1 MKKLTQFIFAII
13 VTLITLFSC
22 TNVSDKKDAKS
33 DTAKIAIDTAGINQ
47 ASVAEK
53 ILLPTDIKV
62 KIFSEV
68 PGFVDEDGVSHK
80 TKIIDKPDVMKKND
94 KIYFCGEI
102 ENFRSIQIFANGKNI
117 SFIVNFGNKTI
128 FKKNDIEIK
137 DKIKFTNK
145 DFDLMNLGNYVI
157 LVKQGDNILF
167 KKEIEVTTC
176 D

>member
-1 MKKLTQFIFAII
+1 MKKSTQFIFTIF

-22 TNVSDKKDAKS
+22 TNVSDKKDTKA
-33 DTAKIAIDTAGINQ
+33 DTAKIAIDTAGTNQ
-47 ASVAEK
+47 ASVEEK

-68 PGFVDEDGVSHK
+68 EEYVDEDGVSHK
-80 TKIIDKPDVMKKND
+80 TKYYEKPDVMKKND
-94 KIYFCGEI
+94 KIYFCGEF

-117 SFIVNFGNKTI
+117 SFIVNLENKTI
-128 FKKNDIEIK
+128 FKKNDLEIK

-145 DFDLMNLGNYVI
+145 DFNFIFGNYVI

-167 KKEIEVTTC
+167 KKKVEVTTC

>member
-1 MKKLTQFIFAII
+1 MKKSTQFVFTII

-22 TNVSDKKDAKS
+22 TNVSDKKNTKA

-62 KIFSEV
+62 KMFYEV
-68 PGFVDEDGVSHK
+68 QSYVDEDGVLHK
-80 TKIIDKPDVMKKND
+80 TEYYEKPDFMKKESELFCFGQD
-94 KIYFCGEI
+94 FMKIE
-102 ENFRSIQIFANGKNI
+102 IFANGKNI
-117 SFIVNFGNKTI
+117 SFIVNLENKTI
-128 FKKNDIEIK
+128 FKKNDLEIK
-137 DKIKFTNK
+137 DKITFTNK
-145 DFDLMNLGNYVI
+145 DFNFIFGNYMI

-167 KKEIEVTTC
+167 KKEVEVTTC

>member
-1 MKKLTQFIFAII
+1 VKYGIQLAQIPARCDGRFFWIHPIIFIHII
-13 VTLITLFSC
+13 
-22 TNVSDKKDAKS
+22 
-33 DTAKIAIDTAGINQ
+33 
-47 ASVAEK
+47 
-53 ILLPTDIKV
+53 IKV

-80 TKIIDKPDVMKKND
+80 TKIIDNTDVMKKND

-102 ENFRSIQIFANGKNI
+102 ENFRSIQIFATGKNI

>member
-1 MKKLTQFIFAII
+1 MKKTAQFIFTII

-22 TNVSDKKDAKS
+22 TNVSDKKDTKA

-53 ILLPTDIKV
+53 VLMPNDIKV
-62 KIFSEV
+62 KMFYEV
-68 PGFVDEDGVSHK
+68 QSYVDEDGVLHK
-80 TKIIDKPDVMKKND
+80 TEYYEKPDFMKKESELFCFGQD
-94 KIYFCGEI
+94 FTKIE
-102 ENFRSIQIFANGKNI
+102 IFANGKNI
-117 SFIVNFGNKTI
+117 SFIVNLENKTI
-128 FKKNDIEIK
+128 FKKNDLEIK

-145 DFDLMNLGNYVI
+145 DFNFIFGNYVI

-167 KKEIEVTTC
+167 KKKVEVTTC

>member
-1 MKKLTQFIFAII
+1 MKKSTQFIFTII

-22 TNVSDKKDAKS
+22 TNVSDKKDTKA

-62 KIFSEV
+62 KMFYEV
-68 PGFVDEDGVSHK
+68 PGYVDGEGLSHK
-80 TKIIDKPDVMKKND
+80 TVYFEDPIFMKRND
-94 KIYFCGEI
+94 KSYIGSDC
-102 ENFRSIQIFANGKNI
+102 ENFSRIEIFGNGKNI
-117 SFIVNFGNKTI
+117 SFIVNLENKTI

-137 DKIKFTNK
+137 DKITFTNK
-145 DFDLMNLGNYVI
+145 DFDFNFGNYFI

-167 KKEIEVTTC
+167 KKEVEVTTC

>member
-1 MKKLTQFIFAII
+1 MKKSTQFIFTIF

-22 TNVSDKKDAKS
+22 TNVSDKKDTKA
-33 DTAKIAIDTAGINQ
+33 DTAKIAIDTACTNQ
-47 ASVAEK
+47 ASVEEK

-68 PGFVDEDGVSHK
+68 EEYVDEDGVSHK
-80 TKIIDKPDVMKKND
+80 TKYYEKPDVMKKND
-94 KIYFCGEI
+94 KIYFCGEF

-117 SFIVNFGNKTI
+117 SFIVNLGNKII

-145 DFDLMNLGNYVI
+145 DFAIINCTAPIITVHRKISSVI
-157 LVKQGDNILF
+157 FLS
-167 KKEIEVTTC
+167 
-176 D
+176 

>member
-1 MKKLTQFIFAII
+1 MKKSTQFVFTII

-22 TNVSDKKDAKS
+22 TNVSDKKDTKA

-62 KIFSEV
+62 KMFYEV
-68 PGFVDEDGVSHK
+68 QSYVDEDGVLHK
-80 TKIIDKPDVMKKND
+80 TEYYEKPDFMKKESELFCFGQD
-94 KIYFCGEI
+94 FMKIE
-102 ENFRSIQIFANGKNI
+102 IFANGKNI
-117 SFIVNFGNKTI
+117 SFIVNLENKTI
-128 FKKNDIEIK
+128 FKKNDLEIK
-137 DKIKFTNK
+137 DKITFTNK
-145 DFDLMNLGNYVI
+145 DFNFIFGNYMI

-167 KKEIEVTTC
+167 KKEVEVTTC

>member
-1 MKKLTQFIFAII
+1 MKKSTQFIFTIF
-13 VTLITLFSC
+13 VTLITLSSC
-22 TNVSDKKDAKS
+22 TNVSDKKDTKA
-33 DTAKIAIDTAGINQ
+33 DTAKIAIDTAGLNQ

-62 KIFSEV
+62 KMITEF
-68 PGFVDEDGVSHK
+68 PGYVDEDGVSHK
-80 TKIIDKPDVMKKND
+80 TEYYEKPDFMKKESTILCWGAD
-94 KIYFCGEI
+94 IWKIEI
-102 ENFRSIQIFANGKNI
+102 FGNGKNI
-117 SFIVNFGNKTI
+117 SFVVNLENKTI

-145 DFDLMNLGNYVI
+145 DFNFFSGVYVI

-167 KKEIEVTTC
+167 KKKIESTSC

>member
-1 MKKLTQFIFAII
+1 MKKSTQFIFTIF

-53 ILLPTDIKV
+53 VLMPNDIKV
-62 KIFSEV
+62 KMFYEV
-68 PGFVDEDGVSHK
+68 QSYVDEDGVLHK
-80 TKIIDKPDVMKKND
+80 TEYYEKPDFMKKESELFCFGQD
-94 KIYFCGEI
+94 FTKIE
-102 ENFRSIQIFANGKNI
+102 IFANGKNI
-117 SFIVNFGNKTI
+117 SFIVNLENKTI
-128 FKKNDIEIK
+128 FKKNDLEIK

-145 DFDLMNLGNYVI
+145 DFNFIFGNYVI

-167 KKEIEVTTC
+167 KKKVEVTTC

>member
-1 MKKLTQFIFAII
+1 MKKSTQFIFTIF
-13 VTLITLFSC
+13 VTLIILFSC

-53 ILLPTDIKV
+53 VLMPNDIKV
-62 KIFSEV
+62 KMFYEV
-68 PGFVDEDGVSHK
+68 QSYVDEDGVLHK
-80 TKIIDKPDVMKKND
+80 TEYYEKPDFMKKESELFCFGQD
-94 KIYFCGEI
+94 FTKIE
-102 ENFRSIQIFANGKNI
+102 IFANGKNI
-117 SFIVNFGNKTI
+117 SFIVNLENKTI
-128 FKKNDIEIK
+128 FKKNDLEIK

-145 DFDLMNLGNYVI
+145 DFNFIFGNYVI

-167 KKEIEVTTC
+167 KKKVEVTTC

>member
-1 MKKLTQFIFAII
+1 MKKSTQFIFTIF

-22 TNVSDKKDAKS
+22 TNVSDKKDTKA

-62 KIFSEV
+62 KMFYEV
-68 PGFVDEDGVSHK
+68 QSYVDEDGVLHK
-80 TKIIDKPDVMKKND
+80 TEYYEKPDFMKKESELFCFGQD
-94 KIYFCGEI
+94 FMKIE
-102 ENFRSIQIFANGKNI
+102 IFANGKNI
-117 SFIVNFGNKTI
+117 SFIVNLENKTI
-128 FKKNDIEIK
+128 FKKNDLEIK
-137 DKIKFTNK
+137 DKITFTNK
-145 DFDLMNLGNYVI
+145 DFNFIFGNYMI

-167 KKEIEVTTC
+167 KKEVEVTTC

>member
-1 MKKLTQFIFAII
+1 MKKTAQFIFTII

-22 TNVSDKKDAKS
+22 TNVSDKKDTKA
-33 DTAKIAIDTAGINQ
+33 DTAKIAIDTAGLNQ

-62 KIFSEV
+62 KMFYEV
-68 PGFVDEDGVSHK
+68 QSYVDEDGVLHK
-80 TKIIDKPDVMKKND
+80 TEYYEKPDFMKKESELFCFGQD
-94 KIYFCGEI
+94 FMKIE
-102 ENFRSIQIFANGKNI
+102 IFANGKNI
-117 SFIVNFGNKTI
+117 SFIVNLENKTI
-128 FKKNDIEIK
+128 FKKNDLEIK
-137 DKIKFTNK
+137 DKITFTNK

-167 KKEIEVTTC
+167 KKEVEVTTC